1 MRVKAM
7 RGFSLFPVVLLFG
20 LIAFALGYV
29 LYQHYKKIEIQAERP
44 DTVRVETQVV
54 EVEKQVPV
62 PAPTTPEVAW
72 QFNGENWSPDF
83 APQSCPNPLVLIP
96 PVNLDLA
103 AKVLYPGQYRND
115 NYKPHGGFIFDEK
128 KNEDINVVVPF
139 DAKLIL
145 GSRYIEAGEVQ
156 YMLWFEHPC
165 GLAYR
170 FDHLLTLT
178 PSIQKLVDTLPEAKL
193 NDSRTT
199 RFTEPLSVKSGETI
213 ATAVGFKKS
222 KNVSVDF
229 GVYDLR
235 SVNAAAQKTDY
246 AVKHKLEKEQA
257 YYGICWFDL
266 FSAEASRKVI
276 ALPAGTEGKISDY
289 CKSM

>member
-1 MRVKAM
+1 M
-7 RGFSLFPVVLLFG
+7 RGFSLFPVVLFFG

-29 LYQHYKKIEIQAERP
+29 LYQHYKKIESQAERP

-62 PAPTTPEVAW
+62 PIPTAPDVTW
-72 QFNGENWSPDF
+72 QFNGEVWTSDSS
-83 APQSCPNPLVLIP
+83 PQSCPNPLVLAP

-103 AKVLYPGQYRND
+103 TKVLYPGQYRND
-115 NYKPHGGFIFDEK
+115 NYKPHGGFIFGES
-128 KNEDINVVVPF
+128 KNEDIGVVAPL
-139 DAKLIL
+139 DAKLVS

-170 FDHLLTLT
+170 LDHLLTLA

-199 RFTEPLSVKSGETI
+199 KFAEPLLVKAGDNI
-213 ATAVGFKKS
+213 ATAVGFKKT
-222 KNVSVDF
+222 KNTTVDF

-235 SVNAAAQKTDY
+235 GVNASAQQSDF
-246 AVKHKLEKEQA
+246 AVKHKMEKEQA

-276 ALPAGTEGKISDY
+276 ALPSGTEGKTSDY
-289 CKSM
+289 CKSL